1 VSGENVEVVRRAI
14 EAFNRRDLVAATRG
28 NVPDI
33 EVDWSRS
40 SGVEAGIYRGRAAV
54 SRFWNTFFE
63 VFDRVVVTPEE
74 LIDHDDDV
82 MVVDRTRMWGRDGIE
97 VEARNAHVVTLR
109 DGRVV
114 RWVMYRSRQEA
125 LKAVGLEE

>member
-1 VSGENVEVVRRAI
+1 VAVARENA
-14 EAFNRRDLVAATRG
+14 
-28 NVPDI
+28 PDI

-40 SGVEAGIYRGRAAV
+40 SGVEAGIYRGSEPV

-74 LIDHDDDV
+74 VIEHGDQVIVL
-82 MVVDRTRMWGRDGIE
+82 DRSRMLGRDGIE

-109 DGRVV
+109 DGRIA
-114 RWVMYRSRQEA
+114 RWVMYRSRADA
-125 LKAVGLEE
+125 LKAAGLEE

>member
-1 VSGENVEVVRRAI
+1 M
-14 EAFNRRDLVAATRG
+14 
-28 NVPDI
+28 
-33 EVDWSRS
+33 
-40 SGVEAGIYRGRAAV
+40 
-54 SRFWNTFFE
+54 
-63 VFDRVVVTPEE
+63 FDRVVVTPEE
-74 LIDHDDDV
+74 LIEHDDDV

-109 DGRVV
+109 DGRIA